1 MLAKLQQLKEE
12 REQGFTLIELLVV
25 ILIIGILS
33 AIAIPAFLN
42 QRKSAVDS
50 SVQSDVSNAS
60 KQVETLAVKAGA
72 LGANVYFGT
81 KANGAYP
88 ITLSTSATLAGV
100 TTANTVATGE
110 TKVSD
115 GSVLAIAGNTGS
127 GYTIQGVNP
136 GGDVAAATAQ
146 AAPNYATTA
155 HEGFFYVSADGGMK
169 SR

>member
-72 LGANVYFGT
+72 LGANVYFGA

-88 ITLSTSATLAGV
+88 ITLSTAATSAAI

-110 TKVSD
+110 TKVSE
-115 GSVLAIAGNTGS
+115 GSVLTVAGNTSS
-127 GYTIQGVNP
+127 GYFIQGINP
-136 GGDVAAATAQ
+136 GGDVANKVTD
-146 AAPNYATTA
+146 TTPDGTSGTT
-155 HEGFFYVSADGGMK
+155 GFIYESANGGMK
-169 SR
+169 NR